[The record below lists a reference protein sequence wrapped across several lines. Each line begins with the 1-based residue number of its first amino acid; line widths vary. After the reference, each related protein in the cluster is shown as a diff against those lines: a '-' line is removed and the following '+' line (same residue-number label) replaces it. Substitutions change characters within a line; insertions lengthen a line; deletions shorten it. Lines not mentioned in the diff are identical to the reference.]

1 MQRITAWIF
10 VVVVL
15 GFLAGCTGNR
25 EQLQRFNQIYY
36 NGAQFKEAYAFS
48 KKMAHKDH
56 SNALLWDLQQGMS
69 ALMADQYPQSIRA
82 LNLAELRY
90 DHHHNLFSRSLGTVG
105 AVLVNDNVRAYTGNV
120 YEGVLLNYY
129 KAIDYL
135 LMGNPKDA
143 RVEFNRA
150 NDRQRRAKEFYNKE
164 IRKAVEKMQQQGSG
178 HLSARQSNAQVQEI
192 LNNEYTNLNDFYAY
206 NDLINPVVSYLS
218 GLFFVENNDL
228 NKGLD
233 YLKEAYGISHSTTI
247 GEDLLFFQYP
257 SKQRFTWIF
266 IEDGQ
271 QATKQE
277 FKINVPL
284 PLPNGIYDASL
295 ALPQLKDGMD
305 FRSSFSVQV
314 GQRQEIFENLL
325 LLDALIAS
333 EFKKQLPYIL
343 TRALTSTALKVGL
356 EAVSNQY
363 LGVLG
368 GLFSSI
374 YAAASTSADIRSPAL
389 FPHKFYI
396 LRLKNSYRQP
406 IHVLA
411 DGQEI
416 FRFKFV
422 NCQVSTPPP
431 KSKDFCAGQD
441 HVLYIR
447 SFETSGRVWRLW

>member
-1 MQRITAWIF
+1 MKRLYMWVF

-25 EQLQRFNQIYY
+25 EQLQRFDQIYY
-36 NGAQFKEAYAFS
+36 NGAQFSNAYLFS
-48 KKMAHKDH
+48 KKMAKKDH

-69 ALMADQYPQSIRA
+69 ALMAGQYTNSIKA
-82 LNLAELRY
+82 FNVAELRY
-90 DHHHNLFSRSLGTVG
+90 DRHRNLFGRSLGNVG

-120 YEGVLLNYY
+120 YESVLLNYY

-135 LMGNPKDA
+135 LLQDPKDA

-164 IRKAVEKMQQQGSG
+164 IRKAVEKMQQRGSNR
-178 HLSARQSNAQVQEI
+178 LSAEQSNNQVQEI
-192 LNNEYTNLNDFYAY
+192 LNNEYSNLDDFYAY

-228 NKGLD
+228 SKGLD

-247 GEDLLFFQYP
+247 GEDLIFFNHP
-257 SKQRFTWIF
+257 TSAHFTWVF

-271 QATKQE
+271 QATKKE
-277 FKINVPL
+277 FKINIPL

-295 ALPQLKDGMD
+295 ALPQLKEGVD
-305 FRSSFSVQV
+305 FHSTFALRV
-314 GQRQEIFENLL
+314 GQKQRNFEPLL

-343 TRALTSTALKVGL
+343 TRAITSTALKVGL

-374 YAAASTSADIRSPAL
+374 YAAASTSADIRSSAV

-396 LRLKNSYRQP
+396 VRLRNTHKHT
-406 IHVLA
+406 IHILA
-411 DGQEI
+411 DGQDI
-416 FRFKFV
+416 YNFRLV
-422 NCQVSTPPP
+422 VCSPNILLQPNTYCTNR
-431 KSKDFCAGQD
+431 D
-441 HVLYIR
+441 HVFYIR
-447 SFETSGRVWRLW
+447 SFSNLSLVRALW

>member
-1 MQRITAWIF
+1 MKKIYIWVFVA
-10 VVVVL
+10 VVVGLLV
-15 GFLAGCTGNR
+15 GCTGNR
-25 EQLQRFNQIYY
+25 EQFQRFDQIYY
-36 NGAQFKEAYAFS
+36 NGAQFSNAYLFS
-48 KKMAHKDH
+48 KKMAKKDH

-69 ALMADQYPQSIRA
+69 ALMAGQYSKSIKA
-82 LNLAELRY
+82 LDVAELRY
-90 DHHHNLFSRSLGTVG
+90 DHHHNLFSRSLGNVG
-105 AVLVNDNVRAYTGNV
+105 AVLVNDNVRAYTGNI
-120 YEGVLLNYY
+120 YEGVFLNYY

-135 LMGNPKDA
+135 LMGDAKDA

-164 IRKAVEKMQQQGSG
+164 IRKAIEKMQQQGSR
-178 HLSARQSNAQVQEI
+178 HLNAEQSNDQVQEI
-192 LNNEYTNLNDFYAY
+192 LNNEYSNLNDFYAY

-247 GEDLLFFQYP
+247 GEDLIFFNNP
-257 SKQRFTWIF
+257 TSAHFTWVF
-266 IEDGQ
+266 IEDGK

-277 FKINVPL
+277 FKINIPL

-295 ALPQLKDGMD
+295 ALPQLKDGTD
-305 FRSSFSVQV
+305 FRNSFSVQI
-314 GQRQEIFENLL
+314 GQKHQKFENLL

-343 TRALTSTALKVGL
+343 TRAITSTAIKVGL

-374 YAAASTSADIRSPAL
+374 YAAASTSADIRSPTI
-389 FPHKFYI
+389 FPRKFYI
-396 LRLKNSYRQP
+396 LRLKNTYKQP
-406 IHVLA
+406 IHILA

-416 FRFKFV
+416 FNFKFV
-422 NCQVSTPPP
+422 SCQISTPAVGA
-431 KSKDFCAGQD
+431 KAFCANQD

-447 SFETSGRVWRLW
+447 SFENYGHVWDLW